1 MIIEGSISRL
11 AVIGPAKWSAP
22 PSFRSSRATAVITT
36 CFKFIRRTASAT
48 RFGSAASSSNGFAVV
63 TAQNP
68 HARVQRSPAIMKVA
82 VPWLQHS
89 QRLGHCALSQ
99 TVCNR
104 KSEIS
109 ALVEKK
115 TGFDGS
121 RTLIQGGFCAW
132 CSVGSIFAQDISNKS
147 YNVKRVTKVKLPGTT
162 LNSLRDPRSPHH
174 IARTLSGNFGLPAG
188 GTLPTIFGMTA
199 ILSHQVSNSTR
210 IKSKKWVFLWKH
222 PNFGSNSH

>member
-1 MIIEGSISRL
+1 M
-11 AVIGPAKWSAP
+11 
-22 PSFRSSRATAVITT
+22 TT

-48 RFGSAASSSNGFAVV
+48 RCGSSPSSSNGFAVV

-89 QRLGHCALSQ
+89 QRFGHCALSQ

-115 TGFDGS
+115 TGLDGS
-121 RTLIQGGFCAW
+121 RTLIHGGFWTW
-132 CSVGSIFAQDISNKS
+132 CRAGSIFAQDMEQS
-147 YNVKRVTKVKLPGTT
+147 YNVK
-162 LNSLRDPRSPHH
+162 
-174 IARTLSGNFGLPAG
+174 
-188 GTLPTIFGMTA
+188 
-199 ILSHQVSNSTR
+199 
-210 IKSKKWVFLWKH
+210 KSYK
-222 PNFGSNSH
+222 S